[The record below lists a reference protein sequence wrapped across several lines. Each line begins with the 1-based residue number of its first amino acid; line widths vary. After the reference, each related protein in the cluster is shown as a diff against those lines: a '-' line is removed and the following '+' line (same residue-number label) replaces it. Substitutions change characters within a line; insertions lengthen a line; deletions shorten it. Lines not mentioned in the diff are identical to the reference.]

1 MPIEKY
7 DYRGDINIGLYAT
20 VTEEYLVLPRE
31 FKKKDFFEQE
41 GVETR
46 IAGTRLIGLFT
57 AGNSNCLLLPD
68 SIKDREKENLED
80 AGLPVKILETNEN
93 ALGNLILA
101 NDKGAVISEKLED
114 QKEEIAEA
122 LDVPVEIGEI
132 AGIANPGSCGVAS
145 KNGVLI
151 HREASEEEAEHVK
164 EALKVDKVDIGT
176 VNMGSPYIGS
186 GIISNDEYFLV
197 GSDTTGPEIGRI
209 DRILMQ
215 ED

>member
-1 MPIEKY
+1 MLIEKY
-7 DYRGDINIGLYAT
+7 DYRGDINIGLYAIAT
-20 VTEEYLVLPRE
+20 NEYLIVPRE
-31 FKKKDFFEQE
+31 FKEKNFFPQE
-41 GVETR
+41 AVETR

-68 SIKDREKENLED
+68 SVKEREKKKLEKAGIPVHVIEN
-80 AGLPVKILETNEN
+80 NEN

-101 NDKGAVISEKLED
+101 NDKGAVISEKLSDE
-114 QKEEIAEA
+114 KEEIAEA
-122 LDVPVEIGEI
+122 LEVPVETGEI
-132 AGIANPGSCGVAS
+132 AGIANPGSCGVAN

-151 HREASEEEAEHVK
+151 HRDSSEEEAEHVK
-164 EALKVDKVDIGT
+164 NVLKVDKVDIST

-186 GIISNDEYFLV
+186 GIVSNDEHFLV

-215 ED
+215 EE

>member
-1 MPIEKY
+1 MLIEKY
-7 DYRGDINIGLYAT
+7 DYRGDINIGLYAIAT
-20 VTEEYLVLPRE
+20 NEYLIVPRE
-31 FKKKDFFEQE
+31 FKEKDFFPQE
-41 GVETR
+41 AVETR

-68 SIKDREKENLED
+68 SVKEREKKKLEKAGIPVHVIEN
-80 AGLPVKILETNEN
+80 NEN

-101 NDKGAVISEKLED
+101 NDKGAVISEKLSD
-114 QKEEIAEA
+114 KKEEIAEA
-122 LDVPVEIGEI
+122 LEVPVETGEI
-132 AGIANPGSCGVAS
+132 AGIANPGSCGVAN

-151 HREASEEEAEHVK
+151 HRDSSEEEAEHVK
-164 EALKVDKVDIGT
+164 NVLKVDKVDIST

-186 GIISNDEYFLV
+186 GIVSNDEHFLV

>member
-7 DYRGDINIGLYAT
+7 DYRGDINIGLYAIA
-20 VTEEYLVLPRE
+20 TEEYLIVPRE
-31 FKKKDFFEQE
+31 FKKKDFFPQE
-41 GVETR
+41 AVETR

-68 SIKDREKENLED
+68 SIKEREKNNLEE
-80 AGLPVKILETNEN
+80 AGIPIHVIENNEN

-114 QKEEIAEA
+114 QKEEISEA
-122 LDVPVEIGEI
+122 LDVPVETGEVADI
-132 AGIANPGSCGVAS
+132 TNPGSCGVAN

-151 HREASEEEAEHVK
+151 HRDASEEEAEHFRD
-164 EALKVDKVDIGT
+164 ALKVDKVDISSI
-176 VNMGSPYIGS
+176 NMGSPYIGS
-186 GIISNDEYFLV
+186 GVVSNDEYFLV

-209 DRILMQ
+209 DMILMQ

>member
-1 MPIEKY
+1 MSIEKY
-7 DYRGDINIGLYAT
+7 NYRGDINIGLYAIAT
-20 VTEEYLVLPRE
+20 NEYLVVPRE
-31 FKKKDFFEQE
+31 FTRKDFFPQDA
-41 GVETR
+41 VETR

-68 SIKDREKENLED
+68 SVKDREKKKLED
-80 AGLPVKILETNEN
+80 AGIPVQVIENNEN

-114 QKEEIAEA
+114 QKDVIEEA
-122 LDVPVEIGEI
+122 LDVPVEIGGI
-132 AGIANPGSCGVAS
+132 AGIANPGSCGVAN

-151 HREASEEEAEHVK
+151 HRDASEEEAEHVRD
-164 EALKVDKVDIGT
+164 ALKVEKVDIGT

-186 GIISNDEYFLV
+186 GIVSNDEYFLV
-197 GSDTTGPEIGRI
+197 GEDTTGPEIGRI
-209 DRILMQ
+209 DMVLMQ